1 MRKRTTF
8 FDAHLPLV
16 RYEQQ
21 QGVGL
26 ATHKYV
32 MMSRG
37 ILVSD
42 AQRKP
47 GIDLSATGKAAV
59 DYLHARLARRDAR
72 AAAIADVAMRKQA

>member
-1 MRKRTTF
+1 MLIDVVRLSKEGKREEAHDL

-26 ATHKYV
+26 AIRKYV
-32 MMSRG
+32 MMRRG
-37 ILVSD
+37 ILASD

-47 GIDLSATGKAAV
+47 GAGLERDREGGSRLSAQAP
-59 DYLHARLARRDAR
+59 R
-72 AAAIADVAMRKQA
+72 AP